1 MRKGGNLMT
10 KASDDMKAAE
20 LDSGRRVR
28 RRISAGLLAAAVA
41 GPLAAPAMAQAQDYP
56 SDLVRIIVPFPPG
69 GGVDIMA
76 RAVAAELGRKW
87 NQKIIVENKAGAG
100 SIIGAQQVA
109 RSKPDG
115 LTLMATVNPTLV
127 SNRFLYK
134 NLAYDPA
141 RDFAP
146 ITLMVQSDQMIVGN
160 AGLPFDDLPGLIAA
174 AKKEPKSLNY
184 GSFAMGSQPHL
195 TFELLKQRESID
207 LLHVP
212 YNGVAP
218 LMTALG
224 GGTVHLTTVS
234 VNVATPLIQAGKIK
248 PIAVAGRQRVPQFPD
263 VKTTAET
270 GQPYL
275 LTSIWYGL
283 FAPAGTPADVVGKIQ
298 RDVKEVLSKPE
309 FAESHAT
316 SKGLRVVA
324 STPQELARTI
334 QEESDLVAGI
344 VKAAGIEPQ

>member
-1 MRKGGNLMT
+1 MKLNQQR
-10 KASDDMKAAE
+10 ASDNMRSRKPG
-20 LDSGRRVR
+20 SFQGMR
-28 RRISAGLLAAAVA
+28 RRFATGLMAALAVA
-41 GPLAAPAMAQAQDYP
+41 PFAGQVQAQAGTYP
-56 SDLVRIIVPFPPG
+56 SELVRIVVPFPPG
-69 GGVDIMA
+69 GGVDILT
-76 RAVAAELGRKW
+76 RAVAAELGKKW
-87 NQKIIVENKAGAG
+87 KQTVIIENKGGAG

-109 RSKPDG
+109 RAKPDG
-115 LTLMATVNPTLV
+115 MTLMATVNQTLV
-127 SNRFLYK
+127 ANRFLYK

-141 RDFAP
+141 KDFAP

-160 AGLPFDDLPGLIAA
+160 KDLPFDDLTGLIAM

-195 TFELLKQRESID
+195 AFELLNQREGLD

-218 LMTALG
+218 MMTALG
-224 GGTVHLTTVS
+224 GGTVNLTTVS

-248 PIAVAGRQRVPQFPD
+248 PIAVAGKQRVPQFPE

-283 FAPAGTPADVVGKIQ
+283 FAPTGTPEDVIRKIQ
-298 RDVKEVLSKPE
+298 GDVKEILSRPE
-309 FAESHAT
+309 FAESQAT
-316 SKGLRVVA
+316 SKGLRVVS
-324 STPQELARTI
+324 STPEELAQTI
-334 QEESDLVAGI
+334 RDEAELVAGI